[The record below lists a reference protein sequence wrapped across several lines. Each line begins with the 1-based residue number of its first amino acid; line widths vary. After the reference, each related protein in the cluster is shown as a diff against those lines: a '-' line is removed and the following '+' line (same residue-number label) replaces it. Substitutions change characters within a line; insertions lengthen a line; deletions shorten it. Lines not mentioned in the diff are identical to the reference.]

1 MSTSGVFN
9 ITTKWRQGA
18 DIFSD
23 LTEEQVKVLL
33 EALVAGEKLDKDSV
47 TNERLLVVS
56 DWVQHVVERAGA
68 QQFKPERLQK
78 EIEEYMDENHQ
89 NMLLKY
95 YLHFVQKLR
104 AEADRS
110 PVSPLHLDDVQW
122 RVQFQLGQGDF
133 NKVLEPTALLHFG
146 LSAPEKQEKVRL
158 PAQIIGNKNIY

>member
-1 MSTSGVFN
+1 MSTSSVFH

-23 LTEEQVKVLL
+23 LSEEQVKVLL

-47 TNERLLVVS
+47 SNERLLAVS

-68 QQFKPERLQK
+68 QQLKAERLQK
-78 EIEEYMDENHQ
+78 ELEEYMDENHQ
-89 NMLLKY
+89 KMLLKY

-146 LSAPEKQEKVRL
+146 LSAPEKQEKVRSL
-158 PAQIIGNKNIY
+158 V